1 MASSRLLPL
10 LLVLTLG
17 AGAQPLTLEAVRQE
31 AIRVSPTVRR
41 FEARLEEA
49 RFKIDEAEVPGRPRV
64 DFTARYTRLTPP
76 LSFSLPGLP
85 SPLSVIVTDNFSA
98 SLGLEQAIATF
109 GRLHWGT
116 LAAELA
122 EKSTR
127 EELRREK
134 ELLDHKAAV
143 LYGRLLYAREVLEV
157 ATARLAAREAHL
169 KDVELLHQAGK
180 AARFEVLVARTRL
193 AEDRHRLELAD
204 QQARLSR
211 SQLLVLLDRPES
223 AELALEP
230 LPEPAPPPAGDG
242 QELAFSRRPELAAL
256 DWAVEAARA
265 RVSFEESQTN
275 PTLNFATRYE
285 QRTPTDFS
293 PDRQWMVGVVF
304 NVPLY
309 DGGLA
314 EARAGQARS
323 LVTQLEESQGEL
335 RRQIRLEVQQ
345 ARLNL
350 DSSWRRIEVARFQL
364 EQASE
369 AARLAGLRYRMG
381 VGTQTEVLDADT
393 RLSEARLARAEAWET
408 YREAVWD
415 WGRVTSE
422 RSRPDP

>member
-1 MASSRLLPL
+1 MASRALSFL
-10 LLVLTLG
+10 LLLTLA
-17 AGAQPLTLEAVRQE
+17 AGAQPLTLEAVRQRAVE
-31 AIRVSPTVRR
+31 RSPTVRR
-41 FEARLEEA
+41 FEARIAEA
-49 RFKIDEAEVPGRPRV
+49 RFKVDEAEVPGRPRL

-76 LSFSLPGLP
+76 LSFSLPGLS

-98 SLGLEQAIATF
+98 SVGLEQAIATF

-134 ELLDHKAAV
+134 DLLNHKAAV

-157 ATARLAAREAHL
+157 ARVRVGVRETHL

-180 AARFEVLVARTRL
+180 AALFEVLVARTRL

-204 QQARLSR
+204 QQAKLSR
-211 SQLLVLLDRPES
+211 SQLLVLLEQPEDTD
-223 AELALEP
+223 LVLEP
-230 LPEPAPPPAGDG
+230 LAEPSPPPLGNDLEQAW
-242 QELAFSRRPELAAL
+242 ARRPELAAL
-256 DWAVEAARA
+256 DWAVEAAQA
-265 RVSFEESQTN
+265 RVSYEESQLN

-304 NVPLY
+304 SVPLY

-323 LVTQLEESQGEL
+323 LVTQLEESRSEL
-335 RRQIRLEVQQ
+335 RRQVRLEVQQ

-350 DSSWRRIEVARFQL
+350 ESTWRRIEVARYQL
-364 EQASE
+364 EQATE

-381 VGTQTEVLDADT
+381 VGTQSETLDADT
-393 RLSEARLARAEAWET
+393 RLGEARLARAEAWES

-415 WGRVTSE
+415 WE
-422 RSRPDP
+422 RATAAGSGPAN